1 MNLHRIQRGIPR
13 TVQETIDEIKHRYE
27 LAITSTESAVKAA
40 QTVSGVKGTIAQ
52 HWIAKIIQKRGDL
65 VATYITSRET
75 RDPRLNEGYRTG
87 EHRAT
92 LKNSIM
98 KGIEGEFRE
107 WLYQQPEHNYN
118 ALPEDS
124 RRWSSFQPV
133 HIPFIVST
141 LYIALRKE
149 IRRGDHYNI
158 LLGYDG
164 EW

>member
-98 KGIEGEFRE
+98 KGIEVNSGSDYISNLNITTMLCLRTHVGG
-107 WLYQQPEHNYN
+107 LHSN
-118 ALPEDS
+118 L
-124 RRWSSFQPV
+124 
-133 HIPFIVST
+133 FIF
-141 LYIALRKE
+141 
-149 IRRGDHYNI
+149 H
-158 LLGYDG
+158 LLSAHFV
-164 EW
+164 